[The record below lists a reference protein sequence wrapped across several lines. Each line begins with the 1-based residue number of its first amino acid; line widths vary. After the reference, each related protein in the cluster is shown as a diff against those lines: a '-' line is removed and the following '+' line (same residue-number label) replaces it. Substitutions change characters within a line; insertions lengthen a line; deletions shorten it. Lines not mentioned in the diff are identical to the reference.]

1 MRYGPRAL
9 GACARRGERVVIPEA
24 VAEGLPAKWV
34 ISDTHW
40 TQPDL
45 EIVFNRP
52 TNWSRLTVKAWKAA
66 VGAEDTI
73 LHLGDVA
80 GSSVRKDLLRL
91 LAELPGKVILVPG
104 NWDSE
109 VHLAAF
115 RELGWQ
121 LKRGLLIR
129 PHRGWKVIFTHE
141 PLDADE
147 LERRKALWVGVLNV
161 HGHLHGWPDQSPY
174 HINVSLE
181 RLDYQPRILADIVDA
196 RIDELLEVDR

>member
-1 MRYGPRAL
+1 M
-9 GACARRGERVVIPEA
+9 IPEA

-45 EIVFNRP
+45 DIVFNRP
-52 TNWSRLTVKAWKAA
+52 SNWKRLTVNAWKAA
-66 VGAEDTI
+66 VGAEDTV

-80 GSSVRKDLLRL
+80 GSSLRKDLLPL
-91 LAELPGKVILVPG
+91 LAGLPGHVILVPG

-115 RELGWQ
+115 RELGWH

-129 PHRGWKVIFTHE
+129 QYRGWTVFFTHE
-141 PLDADE
+141 PMDADE
-147 LERRKALWVGVLNV
+147 LQGHQAGWAGALNV
-161 HGHLHGWPDQSPY
+161 HGHLHGWPDQSKF

-181 RLDYQPRILADIVDA
+181 RLDYQPMILADIVDA
-196 RIDELLEVDR
+196 RIDELLEAAR